1 LTIVRITACY
11 ATSCLL
17 PHSQS
22 ISVGVACFCVLDG
35 PLGEVI
41 NCLLQCSS
49 AGQRPTAPV
58 HFQPSKCGVLMV
70 LHRVAMVVVV
80 IKGPP
85 NKCAHVY
92 LDVNTKEENPKDGAT
107 FLGSRRVTVRPDE
120 PCLQYINCGLTG
132 LNPLTTYK
140 DLLSSSLKNYRIADH
155 DPPGH
160 TSQPALFKDRPCI
173 GDEVFTCSH
182 SLICICCS
190 FSPSEDKSPTVKRYL
205 HLERSLIIGLRLEHG

>member
-1 LTIVRITACY
+1 MRARSVIGLPERIHGIVLWRRSRTLTIVRITACY

-92 LDVNTKEENPKDGAT
+92 LDVNTKEENPKEGAT
-107 FLGSRRVTVRPDE
+107 FLGSRRVTVRPDW
-120 PCLQYINCGLTG
+120 
-132 LNPLTTYK
+132 NPN
-140 DLLSSSLKNYRIADH
+140 LLKFMNLVCNI
-155 DPPGH
+155 
-160 TSQPALFKDRPCI
+160 
-173 GDEVFTCSH
+173 
-182 SLICICCS
+182 
-190 FSPSEDKSPTVKRYL
+190 
-205 HLERSLIIGLRLEHG
+205 